1 MKAGDVLKDKGKIV
15 ATIGAEKTIAE
26 AIKQLMEKNIGSLLV
41 VDEKGAICGIITER
55 DILREC
61 HQRYE
66 MIKQTKIKEAMSKN
80 LIVAS
85 PEDDIDYVEN
95 IMTQNRIRHIPI
107 ISGGK
112 LEGLISIGDV
122 VKLQRG
128 ECKVENR
135 YLKDYISGKYPA

>member
-1 MKAGDVLKDKGKIV
+1 MKVRDVLKDKGSAV
-15 ATIGAEKTIAE
+15 ATIGVEKTIYDAV
-26 AIKQLMEKNIGSLLV
+26 KNLMEKNIGSLLV
-41 VDEKGAICGIITER
+41 VDEKGAVCGIITER

-61 HQRYE
+61 DQRYE
-66 MIKQTKIKEAMSKN
+66 LLKHTKVKEAMSKQ

-85 PEDDIDYVEN
+85 PEDEIDYVED
-95 IMTQNRIRHIPI
+95 IMTQNRIRHLPI

-135 YLKDYISGKYPA
+135 YLKDYITGKYPG

>member
-1 MKAGDVLKDKGKIV
+1 MKVKDVLKDKGSAV
-15 ATIGAEKTIAE
+15 ATIGVEKTIYDAV
-26 AIKQLMEKNIGSLLV
+26 KNLMEKNIGSLLV
-41 VDEKGAICGIITER
+41 VDEKGAVCGIITER

-61 HQRYE
+61 DQRYE
-66 MIKQTKIKEAMSKN
+66 LLKQTKVKEAMSKQ

-85 PEDDIDYVEN
+85 PEDEIDYVED
-95 IMTQNRIRHIPI
+95 IMTQNHIRHLPI

-135 YLKDYISGKYPA
+135 YLKDYITGKYPG